1 MITTN
6 KNRKINT
13 VFFFFYME
21 ETKMI
26 LFKSIPGKKRL
37 KNTFSKSTKN
47 IVQIYFEVP
56 IGICGEMESR
66 EFSKYIWCLEGER
79 LLVSQLM
86 TVIQTIRMNEFQQGG
101 LLIIGS

>member
-1 MITTN
+1 MIITN

-13 VFFFFYME
+13 VFFFLHGRDSNDIVQRY
-21 ETKMI
+21 
-26 LFKSIPGKKRL
+26 SRKKRL
-37 KNTFSKSTKN
+37 QNTFSKSTKN

-86 TVIQTIRMNEFQQGG
+86 TVVQTIRMNEFQQGG